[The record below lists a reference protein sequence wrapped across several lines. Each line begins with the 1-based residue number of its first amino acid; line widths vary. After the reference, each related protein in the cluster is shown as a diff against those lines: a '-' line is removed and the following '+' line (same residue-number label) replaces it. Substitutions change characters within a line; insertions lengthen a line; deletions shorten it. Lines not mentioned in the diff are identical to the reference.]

1 MSGCLDRVD
10 CRCDCDCLD
19 AVKEWLSPKRNMI
32 ASIVAGCLVRSI
44 LRFLFVQMVVVYK
57 SVV

>member
-32 ASIVAGCLVRSI
+32 ASIVAGCLVRS
-44 LRFLFVQMVVVYK
+44 LDFVLFTW
-57 SVV
+57 